1 MNEHKRMS
9 YSLVEETCPILDE
22 LGYDLIDNLS
32 SIVEDSNRDQLMKS
46 VMNMVELVKKYGTVP
61 LREALNKN
69 CHELIEVKAELQ
81 FLKNKENENVY

>member
-32 SIVEDSNRDQLMKS
+32 SIVEDSKRDQLMKS
-46 VMNMVELVKKYGTVP
+46 VVNMIELVKKYGTVP

-69 CHELIEVKAELQ
+69 CYELIEVKAELQ

>member
-32 SIVEDSNRDQLMKS
+32 SIVEDSNRDQLVKS
-46 VMNMVELVKKYGTVP
+46 VVNMIELVKKYGTVP
-61 LREALNKN
+61 LREALNEK
-69 CHELIEVKAELQ
+69 CRELIEARAEIL
-81 FLKNKENENVY
+81 FLKNE